1 MSFKELPTKP
11 EDTPEEILYVHDPR
25 FKELMSLAQSLEMSI
40 GNKMNLDTGVTEA
53 AVFYYYPE
61 TGKMEHLA
69 EASDKDPIE
78 ATRLALEKAVDGLKT
93 SQTVH

>member
-1 MSFKELPTKP
+1 MSYQELPTKP
-11 EDTPEEILYVHDPR
+11 EDTPEEILYVHDPK
-25 FKELMSLAQSLEMSI
+25 FKELVSLAESLEMSI
-40 GNKMNLDTGVTEA
+40 GNKLNLDTGMCEA

-69 EASDKDPIE
+69 EASEKDPIE
-78 ATRLALEKAVDGLKT
+78 ATRLALEKAIDGLKA